1 MSTGCH
7 GRCILNYSSF
17 FLPILGSKREN
28 NKPTNT
34 AATASVL
41 HIAKQFQWSCTP
53 NNAERLEYGGRWR
66 HGKEN
71 VLTIEERRGRPLITV
86 FFTIASSAHTWP
98 LVDLSRTQIILWSL
112 FCLRIT
118 ISKITH
124 TTLIVY
130 SDSQSRYLFF
140 FINIFKSYFKPTS
153 ITHQLEINIFFTIE
167 MNNNIKK
174 IATVKADSATAQD
187 ASTISRRNNE
197 SQLSKTWFNQVV
209 WYHWKKYYMAFRV
222 TIKKAIDNE
231 ECLELFKKKW
241 SLRDFV
247 RGSRGP
253 STVTFIA
260 LLYVVTWIGDELT
273 IIDRVKLL
281 PAKIN
286 EKLSSMCWASFQSNR
301 TTVHT
306 MLLLYITKW
315 FIVNAQNHTT
325 NISFRIE

>member
-1 MSTGCH
+1 
-7 GRCILNYSSF
+7 
-17 FLPILGSKREN
+17 
-28 NKPTNT
+28 
-34 AATASVL
+34 
-41 HIAKQFQWSCTP
+41 
-53 NNAERLEYGGRWR
+53 
-66 HGKEN
+66 
-71 VLTIEERRGRPLITV
+71 
-86 FFTIASSAHTWP
+86 
-98 LVDLSRTQIILWSL
+98 
-112 FCLRIT
+112 
-118 ISKITH
+118 
-124 TTLIVY
+124 
-130 SDSQSRYLFF
+130 
-140 FINIFKSYFKPTS
+140 
-153 ITHQLEINIFFTIE
+153 
-167 MNNNIKK
+167 
-174 IATVKADSATAQD
+174 
-187 ASTISRRNNE
+187 
-197 SQLSKTWFNQVV
+197 
-209 WYHWKKYYMAFRV
+209 MAFRV

-286 EKLSSMCWASFQSNR
+286 EKSSSMCWASFQSNP